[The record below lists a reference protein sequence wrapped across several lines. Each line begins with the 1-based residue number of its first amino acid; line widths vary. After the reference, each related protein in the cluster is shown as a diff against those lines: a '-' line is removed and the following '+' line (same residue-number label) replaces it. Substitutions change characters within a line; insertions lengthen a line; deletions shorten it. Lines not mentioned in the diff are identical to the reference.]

1 MDSDTISK
9 LLHNNH
15 ITSALFIGCYLNSN
29 LNYDVL
35 LSSTNAFCIVNTL
48 SSPKGMGHWIC
59 LYIKNSKLIFIDSF
73 ANQPEL
79 YGGDISDFFLSY
91 PHRRMQ
97 LFNRAVQAPNSM
109 ICGGYVCVL
118 AYMLASN
125 RAILHI
131 KNIFKRAKNCND
143 SLISRIMCRIFSMD
157 LDALL

>member
-29 LNYDVL
+29 LNYDAL

-79 YGGDISDFFLSY
+79 YGDDISDFFLSY

-118 AYMLASN
+118 AYMLA
-125 RAILHI
+125 L
-131 KNIFKRAKNCND
+131 IFYHFRRDLPRHWTGISDKRDHHNVT
-143 SLISRIMCRIFSMD
+143 STPL
-157 LDALL
+157 